1 MGYLWPTVVGIQFK
15 FVNEKKH
22 YISNTY
28 TVKSYVV
35 VFFKELYS
43 QNDYKKKKKKK
54 KFFLKKFATI
64 WLLPTT
70 LPGTPVQ
77 NSNLLNLVGLS
88 L

>member
-1 MGYLWPTVVGIQFK
+1 MGIQFK

-43 QNDYKKKKKKK
+43 QNDYKKKKK
-54 KFFLKKFATI
+54 FCNNLAVTYHV
-64 WLLPTT
+64 TRNA
-70 LPGTPVQ
+70 GTEQ
-77 NSNLLNLVGLS
+77 
-88 L
+88 

>member
-1 MGYLWPTVVGIQFK
+1 MGIQFK

-43 QNDYKKKKKKK
+43 QNDYKKKKKKI
-54 KFFLKKFATI
+54 FFEKVCNNLAFTYHVTRNA
-64 WLLPTT
+64 
-70 LPGTPVQ
+70 GTEQ
-77 NSNLLNLVGLS
+77 
-88 L
+88 

>member
-1 MGYLWPTVVGIQFK
+1 MGIQFK

-54 KFFLKKFATI
+54 IFFEKVCNNLAVTYHV
-64 WLLPTT
+64 TRNA
-70 LPGTPVQ
+70 GTEQ
-77 NSNLLNLVGLS
+77 
-88 L
+88 